1 MRGSSLNTAD
11 NGRLRPTAKRP
22 VAQQV
27 RKLFPV
33 SDLGN
38 TDQRVRLGRLVQEQ
52 QRPAQVPISASVVR
66 ASPDG
71 RTREFAAARPVERSG
86 KELEYV

>member
-11 NGRLRPTAKRP
+11 YGRRRSVQWPNRYGNCSRSPISAIPTSLAISAGWFKSRSVP
-22 VAQQV
+22 
-27 RKLFPV
+27 R
-33 SDLGN
+33 
-38 TDQRVRLGRLVQEQ
+38 
-52 QRPAQVPISASVVR
+52 QVPISASVFR
-66 ASPDG
+66 AYPPHG